1 MKAHALPAPVRAAA
15 RPLAAALSAAA
26 LLFLCIL
33 ALMYRTDA
41 ATGVRSGIYTCL
53 NTLVP
58 ALFPFVLL
66 ACLLSGS
73 RAAGLLFR
81 PLAPVLR
88 HVFRLP
94 PCAAPAIV
102 FGLTA
107 GYPTG
112 AKIAASLYDGGRL
125 TRGECARL
133 LCFCTAPGYAF
144 AASYT
149 GTILFGSAHTGL
161 LFFLACLLA
170 PLITG
175 VCLARFAPKPVKTDD
190 AVPQGAG
197 SVTDAVRSG
206 VSAMVSMCG
215 FVVVF
220 SALLAVLHGS
230 GLFQTLTGLL
240 ARCGLTVPDA
250 GAAVSFFLEVT
261 AGATHSAYWHTAPA
275 LVAFGLGFGG
285 VCIHMQIFSFFR
297 GGFPMRRTAYLLS
310 RLLNGLLAAACYRA
324 LAFFF
329 PAAESAAAA
338 GEPLARA
345 SAAGST
351 AASAALLALSAFFLA
366 ACVKKG
372 RPEPFKT
379 GRALPRLPRHGAPIR
394 FTNSWW
400 KSVPQNG
407 TMDVSLKRRPPS
419 CSDETRKEKTARCSA
434 AALSRT
440 AHTARTA
447 YRRRAT

>member
-345 SAAGST
+345 SAA
-351 AASAALLALSAFFLA
+351 LLALSVFFLT

-372 RPEPFKT
+372 SLEPFKA

-419 CSDETRKEKTARCSA
+419 CSDEKRKEKTARCSA